1 MTKLVTSLIMALGI
15 CSGNSFALTPTQV
28 TLNPIIDNVKKA
40 QKKKPKKL
48 NKHCLVGSAS
58 WYGKQHHGRKTASGE
73 VFNMYKMTAAHK
85 TLPLGTKIK
94 VTNLDNGK
102 TVIVKVN
109 DRGPFSKNR
118 VLDLSFE
125 AAKALQMV
133 NKGHTNVIIEII

>member
-1 MTKLVTSLIMALGI
+1 M
-15 CSGNSFALTPTQV
+15 
-28 TLNPIIDNVKKA
+28 
-40 QKKKPKKL
+40 
-48 NKHCLVGSAS
+48 
-58 WYGKQHHGRKTASGE
+58 YGKQHHGRKTASGE

-133 NKGHTNVIIEII
+133 NKGHTNVIIETI